1 MEEQNNALGLIAA
14 FLATVLYGSCYV
26 PVRWFEAGDG
36 LYFQWMMCIGQL
48 ISGVFVLALVDWP
61 PIFPLAMLGG
71 AFFAIGN
78 ALTITIMDGIG
89 MAVGSLLWNT
99 VTCIVGWA
107 VSRFGL
113 FGSLKKVP
121 YDNVMN
127 IIGVIVVCIG

>member
-1 MEEQNNALGLIAA
+1 M
-14 FLATVLYGSCYV
+14 
-26 PVRWFEAGDG
+26 
-36 LYFQWMMCIGQL
+36 
-48 ISGVFVLALVDWP
+48 ISLTHYT
-61 PIFPLAMLGG
+61 
-71 AFFAIGN
+71 GN

-113 FGSLKKVP
+113 FGSLQKVP
-121 YDNVMN
+121 KDNLMN